1 VHPLAAIALASV
13 VATPLLSQERVH
25 RRHDFDDPEGRLI
38 AYYSSAL
45 LFSPLG
51 APRRAT
57 RWSID
62 AGLELTYIPR
72 LSESQRTAFQDKP
85 QATNLVPV
93 LPRPRVSI
101 VLPGELQVQASWV
114 PPIRL
119 FDVEANLASVAITRA
134 LEPRGFTIAPR
145 LVGTWGRVKGSI
157 TCYDDLQRHSE
168 AEAVYYAAI
177 CGGRP
182 SDDHFE
188 PRLLSAELLVARAFP
203 RLPFLPYGGIA
214 VLNEKTDFDIGVIN
228 DDGSREPDHPVLELR
243 TTRAYSFLGATLR
256 PWRSVRFTGE
266 LFYAPGSLF
275 TVRAFGG
282 FHLPRASR

>member
-1 VHPLAAIALASV
+1 MRFLSILSLTVIA
-13 VATPLLSQERVH
+13 TLSLHAQDRES

-51 APRRAT
+51 APARKN

-72 LSESQRTAFQDKP
+72 LSEEQRTAFQDKP

-101 VLPGELQVQASWV
+101 ALPGEVQVQASWV
-114 PPIRL
+114 PPITL
-119 FDVEANLASVAITRA
+119 FDVEANLMSLAVTRA
-134 LEPRGFTIAPR
+134 LEARGVTIAPR
-145 LVGTWGRVKGSI
+145 LVATWGRVKGSI
-157 TCYDDLQRHSE
+157 TCYDDLQRNSDDE
-168 AEAVYYAAI
+168 AFYYATI
-177 CGGRP
+177 CNGQP

-188 PRLLSAELLVARAFP
+188 PVLLSAELLASRAFA
-203 RLPFLPYGGIA
+203 RLPFIPYGGIA
-214 VLNEKTDFDIGVIN
+214 ILRERTDFDIGVIAE
-228 DDGSREPDHPVLELR
+228 DGGRNPDHPVLELR
-243 TTRAYSFLGATLR
+243 TTRAYSFLGATFRRGTALAG
-256 PWRSVRFTGE
+256 TAE

-275 TVRAFGG
+275 TVRVFGG
-282 FHLPRASR
+282 YRVALSGR